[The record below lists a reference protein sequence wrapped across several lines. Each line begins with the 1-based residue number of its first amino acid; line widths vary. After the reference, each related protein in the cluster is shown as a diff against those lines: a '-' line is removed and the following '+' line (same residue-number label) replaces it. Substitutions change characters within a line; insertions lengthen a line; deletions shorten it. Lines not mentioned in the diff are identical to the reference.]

1 MKKQERKNN
10 MLNTL
15 SKTTTKGPKRL
26 GRGHGSGKVKTSGRG
41 TKGSK
46 ARGSVP
52 IFFEGGGLPLIKRL
66 PVLRG
71 KARNKSYKI
80 KPIEVDLKDLD
91 IFAKGTVVDIK
102 ALTSNN
108 ILDKSMEKY
117 GAKVLGNG
125 DVTKALKVKVP
136 VTKGARV
143 KIEKAGGEILT
154 EL

>member
-1 MKKQERKNN
+1 
-10 MLNTL
+10 MLNSL
-15 SKTTTKGPKRL
+15 SKSTTKGPKRL

-71 KARNKSYKI
+71 KARNKGFKV
-80 KPIEVDLKDLD
+80 KPIEVDLEELE

-102 ALTSNN
+102 ALVTNN
-108 ILDKSMEKY
+108 ILEKNMEKY

-125 DVTKALKVKVP
+125 DITKALKVKVL
-136 VTKGARV
+136 VTKGARA
-143 KIEKAGGEILT
+143 KIEKAGGEVLVEI
-154 EL
+154 